1 MELTELA
8 RKQKRAI
15 DWDQFL
21 KAQVDN
27 GPIRTATSQTLHQ
40 YRQVLARCFE
50 SSQISTAD
58 QSQLENLER
67 QLEELN
73 ERARLVIAK
82 SVLPIPHSK

>member
-15 DWDQFL
+15 DWEQFL
-21 KAQVDN
+21 KAQVDS
-27 GPIRTATSQTLHQ
+27 GPIRTSTGQALHQ
-40 YRQVLARCFE
+40 YRQILARCFE
-50 SSQISTAD
+50 SSQISMAD

-73 ERARLVIAK
+73 ERARLVVAK
-82 SVLPIPHSK
+82 SVLPTPHSK